1 MPNFPTSVAPPLVVI
16 GVGVE
21 RLEETAELEEP
32 AVDKVGL
39 ASAEVNDVLPFTADV
54 ALDEAAELEEA
65 ADVDVVAETLT
76 DDVPAADE
84 LVEEVTTV
92 LDDGALTG
100 AGDDEVGGGGLLEL
114 APALGTGATTPPCTV
129 PPACVEVPAALDL

>member
-1 MPNFPTSVAPPLVVI
+1 MPNFPISVAPPLVVI

-39 ASAEVNDVLPFTADV
+39 ASAEVDDPLPCTVDV

-65 ADVDVVAETLT
+65 GGVDVVTETLT
-76 DDVPAADE
+76 DDDVPAADE
-84 LVEEVTTV
+84 VVE
-92 LDDGALTG
+92 DADNGALTG